1 MARRIPCKAR
11 NSSDDPREAN
21 PIRWAQTLAPA
32 SRHGRDG
39 RHKQRNH
46 QSMSTH
52 HTVPPLVD
60 PIAAFVSRRVKHKE
74 RPELLEAIAIDVTV
88 RGGLALV
95 ETRRTYHN
103 TENKP
108 IEALLTLPV
117 PVQAAFF
124 GLTARVG
131 DRQLTGI
138 AQKRE
143 KARET
148 YEDAVDEGKTAVLHE
163 ELLRGVHLLSVANLA
178 AGAEVEVTMRWAE
191 VLRCR
196 GNHGRL
202 RIPMTVGD
210 VYGSSGLLDV
220 DELTHGGKALSVQLR
235 VRHDAGSIKVG
246 AAAPKPAADGMLSIK
261 VPSNRPIDLQV
272 NNWKPGVLHGQ
283 GHHGKP
289 VSLRIEP
296 AGDGDENLDVAVLV
310 DRSGSMSSPCSTDRG
325 IRESVHVCV
334 RRALLGLPEQL
345 RPADRVA
352 LWQFDNRCEPL
363 GTGLPVPPDEL
374 AKLVD
379 DLNPP
384 RGGTEIG
391 KAIERVIRADSAPDL
406 LLITDGLSYALDVQ
420 KLARK
425 GRRVFAVL
433 VGEQSLEANV
443 GHLAALT
450 GGDVHFSYG
459 KDISTALRDCVEGLR
474 SKGERTRFTG
484 GAAPKQICALRGN
497 TVIDAWWDVRE
508 EPRELDMFS
517 GAVAAYAAGLAL
529 GSMNKA
535 AATQLAVR
543 EGLVTHL
550 TSLVLVDEQGAR
562 SQELPLT
569 RKIKLSTPPTAD
581 SSPRMMLY
589 SKRLASKPALP
600 ARRAMRTG
608 ELRAEAMHSF
618 DAAPL
623 EPPSIER
630 VARSIDWNKH
640 GNRLGNGV
648 LDGIDP
654 EAARFIHEHAQRLE
668 IREAAG
674 LLETNP
680 VFLVLLC
687 LAGLS
692 APDSEDAECV
702 RQRLAEHVVRAIPG
716 TLIPQLGPVI
726 QRALVERVGRGS
738 AINRVLIAQ
747 LEPAIH
753 RTLLPELESLIQ
765 HALYRE
771 LVRSSAFHKALLAEL
786 QRDPREY

>member
-1 MARRIPCKAR
+1 M
-11 NSSDDPREAN
+11 SS
-21 PIRWAQTLAPA
+21 
-32 SRHGRDG
+32 
-39 RHKQRNH
+39 QR
-46 QSMSTH
+46 
-52 HTVPPLVD
+52 TVPPLVD
-60 PIAAFVSRRVKHKE
+60 PIAAFVAKRVKRQE
-74 RPELLEAIAIDVTV
+74 RPELLGGIAIDVTV

-95 ETRRTYHN
+95 ETRRSYHN

-131 DRQLTGI
+131 DRQLIGI
-138 AQKRE
+138 AQERE
-143 KARET
+143 GAREA

-178 AGAEVEVTMRWAE
+178 AGEEIEVTIRWAE

-210 VYGSSGLLDV
+210 IYGSSGLLDV
-220 DELTHGGKALSVQLR
+220 DELTHGGKALIVQLR

-261 VPSNRPIDLQV
+261 VPSTRPIDLQV

-334 RRALLGLPEQL
+334 KRALLGLPEQL

-420 KLARK
+420 RLARK
-425 GRRVFAVL
+425 GRRVFVVL
-433 VGEQSLEANV
+433 VGEHSLEANV

-508 EPRELDMFS
+508 EPHELDMFS

-529 GSMNKA
+529 GAMNKA

-550 TSLVLVDEQGAR
+550 TSLVLVDEQGPR
-562 SQELPLT
+562 SHELPMT
-569 RKIKLSTPPTAD
+569 RKIELSTPATAQMRQRRPHR
-581 SSPRMMLY
+581 SESV
-589 SKRLASKPALP
+589 LASRIPPVPQAAGITEP
-600 ARRAMRTG
+600 DYQ
-608 ELRAEAMHSF
+608 AMHSF
-618 DAAPL
+618 DAAPP
-623 EPPSIER
+623 EPLSIED
-630 VARSIDWNKH
+630 VARCIDWSRH
-640 GNRLGNGV
+640 RDALAAGV

-654 EAARFIHEHAQRLE
+654 EVTSFIHERTRLPGL
-668 IREAAG
+668 REAAD
-674 LLETNP
+674 LIQIDP
-680 VFLVLLC
+680 LVLVLMC

-692 APDSEDAECV
+692 APDSRHAELV
-702 RQRLAEHVVRAIPG
+702 RQH
-716 TLIPQLGPVI
+716 
-726 QRALVERVGRGS
+726 LVERVERAIHEALHAGLGEIIRRALVAEFGRRS
-738 AINRVLIAQ
+738 AIHKALVPD
-747 LEPAIH
+747 LEKAIH
-753 RTLLPELESLIQ
+753 RTLLRGLGSEIHDALRPEFKRPS
-765 HALYRE
+765 AL
-771 LVRSSAFHKALLAEL
+771 HKAILAEL
-786 QRDPREY
+786 KRDPREF